1 MQDRRVFIEGK
12 LGVISNQLKG
22 IGVSLDNS
30 DIKSMLN
37 DATIEN
43 NRNSFNLNTLLRR
56 LNYLND

>member
-1 MQDRRVFIEGK
+1 MQDRRAFIESK

-43 NRNSFNLNTLLRR
+43 NRKSFNLNT
-56 LNYLND
+56 

>member
-1 MQDRRVFIEGK
+1 MQDRRVFIESK

-30 DIKSMLN
+30 DIKNMLN

-43 NRNSFNLNTLLRR
+43 DRKSFNLNTLLRR
-56 LNYLND
+56 LIYLND